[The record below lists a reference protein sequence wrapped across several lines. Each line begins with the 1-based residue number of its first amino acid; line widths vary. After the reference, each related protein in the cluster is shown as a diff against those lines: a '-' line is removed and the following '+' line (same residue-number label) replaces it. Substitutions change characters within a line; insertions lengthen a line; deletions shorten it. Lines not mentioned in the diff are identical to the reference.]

1 MSTRL
6 ASAFALVL
14 ASNCTTAPQPQ
25 HEPEVVGAWLPIARG
40 PAVLVAARLDDLLG
54 DPPRAWHE
62 PPRTSRRAEVDVVDN
77 AVRWRGSAEEV
88 RLAAHVLPQ
97 LDRAPDHVNE
107 AVRFASIHLV
117 CRVGEAA
124 EVSAR
129 VDSECRT
136 RGQARHPDGSRR
148 CTWEPSFATVPE
160 SATSTLCLQGLLLY
174 MIDMTPTLG
183 WLIES
188 QPQ

>member
-62 PPRTSRRAEVDVVDN
+62 PPRTSRRAEVDVGADFSPRNSVPC
-77 AVRWRGSAEEV
+77 RGSLTAECANKTCRATKRDGLSSSMPG
-88 RLAAHVLPQ
+88 RLRKNV
-97 LDRAPDHVNE
+97 
-107 AVRFASIHLV
+107 I
-117 CRVGEAA
+117 
-124 EVSAR
+124 
-129 VDSECRT
+129 
-136 RGQARHPDGSRR
+136 
-148 CTWEPSFATVPE
+148 
-160 SATSTLCLQGLLLY
+160 
-174 MIDMTPTLG
+174 
-183 WLIES
+183 
-188 QPQ
+188 